1 MKTESIPHDE
11 WVTMP
16 QYGGM
21 QYMYSPA
28 TAHTPDDDGR
38 VKLRLGEHKE
48 KRRVP
53 EYIVEEGNLAETIWG
68 WCELFYTRY
77 QYDVAQGRRSSYG
90 E

>member
-1 MKTESIPHDE
+1 MSSIPDNE

-28 TAHTPDDDGR
+28 TAQTDDDDGR
-38 VKLRLGEHKE
+38 LKMRLKE
-48 KRRVP
+48 YKERRRIP
-53 EYIVEEGNLAETIWG
+53 EEIVQQGDLAVTVWQL
-68 WCELFYTRY
+68 CKSFYTRY
-77 QYDVAQGRRSSYG
+77 QYAVTHGRHSSYG